1 MRISAV
7 ELRSVRIPFKRAF
20 AHALKAR
27 SEAEAVLVLVRSQAG
42 AVGVG
47 EIVPRPYLTGET
59 TARVLDRTGPE
70 RARGCL
76 GRTFSSKGAV
86 VAWLKDELERAGRDL
101 ATCGGFELAILDL
114 AAKELG
120 FSLTEVLGG
129 RQGAELPPGVVIG
142 FEVKTPEL
150 ERHCALLRLAH
161 RRHLKVKVGQADDLE
176 RLAIISRTMGLDLP
190 LRLDANAA
198 WTADQAI
205 ACLQGM
211 RAFNIQSVE
220 QPVAAD
226 DLQGMHRVQSE
237 TGLPVMADESL
248 CTLEDGRRLIA
259 AQAAA
264 IFSIRIG
271 KCGGLLGGLRLV
283 ELARAAGL
291 GLHLGALVGETA
303 VLARAGELFGRCV
316 AGFSCLEGKG
326 QNRFLLEGDVGRQTE
341 GGAGLGLEVEED
353 WLRQYQES
361 HQEFA

>member
-7 ELRSVRIPFKRAF
+7 ELRSVRIPFRRAF
-20 AHALKAR
+20 AHAGQAR
-27 SEAEAVLVLVRSQAG
+27 SAAEAVVVLVRSQSGVVG
-42 AVGVG
+42 AG

-59 TARVLDRTGPE
+59 SERVLDRTGPE
-70 RARGCL
+70 RARRCL
-76 GRTFSSKGAV
+76 GQTFSSKGAV
-86 VAWLKDELERAGRDL
+86 VAWLGDELDRAGRDL

-114 AAKELG
+114 AARELG
-120 FSLTEVLGG
+120 FSLAEVLGG
-129 RQGAELPPGVVIG
+129 TLGAELPAGVVIG
-142 FEVKTPEL
+142 FEVKTPDL
-150 ERHCALLRLAH
+150 KRHCTLLRLAH
-161 RRHLKVKVGQADDLE
+161 RRHLKVKVGREDDLD
-176 RLAIISRTMGLDLP
+176 RLAIVARTMGPELP

-205 ACLQGM
+205 ACLQAM

-226 DLQGMHRVQSE
+226 DLPGMHRVQRE

-259 AQAAA
+259 ADAAG
-264 IFSIRIG
+264 IFNIRIG
-271 KCGGLLGGLRLV
+271 KCGGLLGALRLV

-303 VLARAGELFGRCV
+303 LLGRAGELFGRCV

-326 QNRFLLEGDVGRQTE
+326 QNRFLLEGDVARPAE
-341 GGAGLGLEVEED
+341 GGAGLGLQVEED